1 MWEAEYRWTTHSWV
15 LRSGDFVVTK
25 FDSLEECFEFV
36 KQEEMKNEARSAY
49 STDYADVRG
58 SAKGG
63 LRRRHADLQRQG
75 RKAFEEKQK
84 I

>member
-1 MWEAEYRWTTHSWV
+1 MWATHSWV

-25 FDSLEECFEFV
+25 FESLEECFEFV
-36 KQEEMKNEARSAY
+36 KQEGIENEACSAY

-58 SAKGG
+58 AAKGSV
-63 LRRRHADLQRQG
+63 RRCDADLQCQS